1 MIPREYLPCQD
12 KYVTSGSP
20 RWARCPRTG
29 QRSRGHS
36 RKAGEN
42 LLYLGFRRG
51 TQVAQ
56 GRGLQNLH
64 SWVRIP
70 PAPPASSFQISGLQL
85 WFLSRH
91 PQLGN
96 IGDQLERELRLC
108 FSLLRGS
115 LLGVSQS
122 ASLSSAFVYNWFLL
136 TSMVRGMHQRVVSWQ
151 LKGSMVNGA
160 APAEL
165 RASRELVAKKGPEA
179 FWRQPTEKSLPPRRT
194 KCTPTLPMTLQ
205 DWPRNSATEEDSL
218 RYLAGLSMIGPFGPL
233 PKRRSALQQSTLSP
247 AVPRAGR
254 PRLLALT
261 PKLAM

>member
-108 FSLLRGS
+108 FSLLCGS

-122 ASLSSAFVYNWFLL
+122 ASLSSAFVYNWLLL
-136 TSMVRGMHQRVVSWQ
+136 TSMVRGMHQQVVS

-160 APAEL
+160 ASAEL
-165 RASRELVAKKGPEA
+165 PASRELVAKRGQKLSGASPLKSPCHGAGPNA
-179 FWRQPTEKSLPPRRT
+179 RQRCL
-194 KCTPTLPMTLQ
+194 
-205 DWPRNSATEEDSL
+205 
-218 RYLAGLSMIGPFGPL
+218 
-233 PKRRSALQQSTLSP
+233 
-247 AVPRAGR
+247 
-254 PRLLALT
+254 
-261 PKLAM
+261 